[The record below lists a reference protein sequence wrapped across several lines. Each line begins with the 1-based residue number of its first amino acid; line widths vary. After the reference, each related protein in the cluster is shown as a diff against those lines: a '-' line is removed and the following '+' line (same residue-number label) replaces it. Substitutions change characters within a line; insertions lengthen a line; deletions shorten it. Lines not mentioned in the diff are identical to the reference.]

1 MILYHGSNTSVET
14 PRLIPRN
21 RFLDFGNGF
30 YTTVNRDQALRF
42 AQIVV
47 QRRGGTGR
55 VSMYEYDEIAAA
67 SELDI
72 LHFSDTDTVWL
83 DFITQNRRGTYNGK
97 KYDIVSG
104 PVANDTLYETV
115 NYYSMGI
122 FSALEAVKRLKAWE
136 LYDQVVFCT
145 ERSLNH
151 IRFSGI
157 LES

>member
-1 MILYHGSNTSVET
+1 MTLYHGSNTIVET
-14 PRLIPRN
+14 PRLILRN
-21 RFLDFGNGF
+21 RFLDFGDGF
-30 YTTVNRDQALRF
+30 YTTPNRDQALRF

-55 VSMYEYDEIAAA
+55 VSMYEYDEISAV

-72 LHFSDTDTVWL
+72 LLFSGTDTVWL
-83 DFITQNRRGTYNGK
+83 DFIVQNRRGAYTGK

-104 PVANDTLYETV
+104 PVANDTVYETV

-122 FSALEAVKRLKAWE
+122 FSASETIKRLKAWK
-136 LYDQVVFCT
+136 LYDRVAFCT
-145 ERSLNH
+145 ERSLSYV
-151 IRFSGI
+151 RFSGI